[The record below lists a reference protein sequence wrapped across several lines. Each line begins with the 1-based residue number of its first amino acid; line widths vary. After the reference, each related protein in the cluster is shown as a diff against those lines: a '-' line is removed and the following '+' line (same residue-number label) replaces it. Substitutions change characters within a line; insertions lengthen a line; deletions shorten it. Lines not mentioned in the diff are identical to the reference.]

1 MIKLLTENRCKTFG
15 FVAIED
21 LLFSNY
27 PYPFIEDRK
36 FCSTLVVLPDKLGG
50 QKFTMLE
57 NLFHLLE
64 SSLKRS
70 GREVEVVQSS
80 E

>member
-1 MIKLLTENRCKTFG
+1 MTENHCKTFG

-27 PYPFIEDRK
+27 PYPFIEDGK
-36 FCSTLVVLPDKLGG
+36 SHGMLVVLPDKLSG
-50 QKFTMLE
+50 QEFAMLE

-70 GREVEVVQSS
+70 DGEFEGVRGS